1 MSDGLIGRRARL
13 TVSEG
18 SGPLVPGM
26 EFTGFVVRQAPDSGE
41 YRNVGVV
48 IEITGSSSEE
58 FNGHT
63 VFATP
68 RYQEMPLDKPDD
80 EGIVIVNMALR
91 NEVSTLLAR
100 GIASLEVFA
109 A

>member
-1 MSDGLIGRRARL
+1 MLYLRNGIERE
-13 TVSEG
+13 SE
-18 SGPLVPGM
+18 
-26 EFTGFVVRQAPDSGE
+26 R
-41 YRNVGVV
+41 
-48 IEITGSSSEE
+48 
-58 FNGHT
+58 
-63 VFATP
+63 
-68 RYQEMPLDKPDD
+68 KPDD